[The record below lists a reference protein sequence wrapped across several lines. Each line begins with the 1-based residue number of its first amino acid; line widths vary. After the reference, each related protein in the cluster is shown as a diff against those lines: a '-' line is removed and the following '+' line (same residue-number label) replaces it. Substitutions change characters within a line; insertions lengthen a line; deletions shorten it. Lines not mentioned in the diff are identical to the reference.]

1 LVNTSMEIVGIK
13 FKNPVLTAAGPP
25 SRSGEALRAAARGG
39 AGGLVAKT
47 VSLKP
52 ARVPR
57 PCMAVVDR
65 GLSISDI
72 GLSVGGRFVRI
83 SKSMVQLPHGFL
95 NAELWSDVPY
105 QQWIAREYKL
115 AKETGLPV
123 IASIGYA
130 PEEVSKLGPLV
141 EKAGVDGIEF
151 STHYIGFDPKPFAEV
166 AKALKESVNIPIFA
180 KLSPHVQ
187 DISLFAKAVERYVD
201 GVVAI
206 NTYGPALHIDIETG
220 KPQLGSESGY
230 GWLSGLALKPIAI
243 RCVADVARAVKVP
256 VMGVGGILSGLDAIE
271 HIMAGAWAVQI
282 CTGAIL
288 EGPSIYG
295 RVAKEIEEFLKKHGY
310 DSLEG
315 IRGIALKH
323 LPSAPLRT
331 SALSPKVDENLCTG
345 CGICKLS
352 CVYDAIEITEDPSTG
367 RLFSFTYE
375 DKCYGCGLCI
385 SICPQRARYF
395 EEVSP

>member
-1 LVNTSMEIVGIK
+1 MVNTSVEIVGIK

-25 SRSGEALRAAARGG
+25 SRSGEALRVAARGG

-95 NAELWSDVPY
+95 NTELWSDVPY
-105 QQWIAREYKL
+105 QQWIAKEYKL
-115 AKETGLPV
+115 ARETGLPV
-123 IASIGYA
+123 IASVGYA
-130 PEEVSKLGPLV
+130 PEEVSKLGPLI
-141 EKAGVDGIEF
+141 EKAGVNGIEF
-151 STHYIGFDPKPFAEV
+151 STHYTGFDPKPIAEV
-166 AKALKESVNIPIFA
+166 AKTLKESVNIPIFA

-187 DISLFAKAVERYVD
+187 DIALFAKAVERYVD

-206 NTYGPALHIDIETG
+206 NTYGPTLHIDIETG

-230 GWLSGLALKPIAI
+230 GWLSGPALKPIAI

-288 EGPSIYG
+288 EGPSIYR

-310 DSLEG
+310 DSLED
-315 IRGIALKH
+315 IRGMALKH

-345 CGICKLS
+345 CGICKTS

-395 EEVSP
+395 EEASL

>member
-1 LVNTSMEIVGIK
+1 MVDTSVEIVGIK

-25 SRSGEALRAAARGG
+25 SRSGKALQGAARGG
-39 AGGLVAKT
+39 AGGLVTKT
-47 VSLKP
+47 ISLKP

-65 GLSISDI
+65 GLSISEI

-83 SKSMVQLPHGFL
+83 SRSMVQLPHGFL
-95 NAELWSDVPY
+95 NAESWSDVPY

-123 IASIGYA
+123 IASIGYT
-130 PEEVSKLGPLV
+130 PKEVSKLGPLV

-151 STHYIGFDPKPFAEV
+151 STHYTGFDPKPIAEV
-166 AKALKESVNIPIFA
+166 AKALGESVSIPIFA
-180 KLSPHVQ
+180 KLSPHVINIAQ
-187 DISLFAKAVERYVD
+187 FANAVEKYVD

-206 NTYGPALHIDIETG
+206 NTYGPTLFIDVETG

-230 GWLSGLALKPIAI
+230 GWLSGPALKPIAV

-256 VMGVGGILSGLDAIE
+256 VIGVGGILCGLDAIE

-295 RVAKEIEEFLKKHGY
+295 RVAKEIEEFLKEHGY
-310 DSLEG
+310 DSIED
-315 IRGIALKH
+315 IRGMALKH
-323 LPSAPLRT
+323 LPTAPLRT
-331 SALSPKVDENLCTG
+331 SALSPKVDEKLCTG
-345 CGICKLS
+345 CGICKRS
-352 CVYDAIEITEDPSTG
+352 CVYDAIEITEDPLTG
-367 RLFSFTYE
+367 RLSSFTYE
-375 DKCYGCGLCI
+375 DKCYGCGLCV

-395 EEVSP
+395 EVGSS